1 MVKQFKAQVNR
12 LPEDNEL
19 KAVLEYLCME
29 SNKLYNC
36 TTYLARQLY
45 FKTGKIS
52 NGRWLSTVMKNNP
65 HAKSIYASAAQQ
77 TCISVGEAFKS
88 FKALIGL
95 WKQGQLTDRPK
106 PPRYRK
112 SGLFQVSYPKKWLK
126 FTDDGIRVPLGTRC
140 KVWFKLQY
148 IYLPFPS
155 NLEWSTVKELQIVPR
170 SGYFDAVWIT
180 SEEIDKPQQSN
191 NLDNFLALDPGLD
204 NWLTAVSNI
213 GTSFIVDGKHLKAL
227 NQWYNKRVATIK
239 EKKSQGFWCKL
250 LEQTTGKR
258 NRQMRDA
265 VNKAAKLVIN
275 HCLNNNIGTVIFGWN
290 KGQKQESNM
299 GRKNNQKFVS
309 VPTAKLKSRI
319 QQLCD
324 QYGLRFVE
332 TEESYTS
339 KSDSLALDEI
349 PKYGEKPDNW
359 KPSGKRITRGQYKS
373 KTGLIFNA
381 DINGALNI
389 ARKVTSSLEINFSP
403 NDLAR
408 GVLTSPK
415 RLRIW
420 NVNSNISSPQ

>member
-1 MVKQFKAQVNR
+1 
-12 LPEDNEL
+12 
-19 KAVLEYLCME
+19 
-29 SNKLYNC
+29 
-36 TTYLARQLY
+36 
-45 FKTGKIS
+45 
-52 NGRWLSTVMKNNP
+52 
-65 HAKSIYASAAQQ
+65 
-77 TCISVGEAFKS
+77 
-88 FKALIGL
+88 
-95 WKQGQLTDRPK
+95 
-106 PPRYRK
+106 
-112 SGLFQVSYPKKWLK
+112 
-126 FTDDGIRVPLGTRC
+126 
-140 KVWFKLQY
+140 
-148 IYLPFPS
+148 
-155 NLEWSTVKELQIVPR
+155 
-170 SGYFDAVWIT
+170 
-180 SEEIDKPQQSN
+180 
-191 NLDNFLALDPGLD
+191 
-204 NWLTAVSNI
+204 
-213 GTSFIVDGKHLKAL
+213 L

>member
-1 MVKQFKAQVNR
+1 MVKQFFAQVNR

-19 KAVLEYLCME
+19 KAVLEYLCTE

-36 TTYLARQLY
+36 AIYLARQLY

-52 NGRWLSTVMKNNP
+52 NGHWLSTVMKNHP

-77 TCISVGEAFKS
+77 TCISVGEAFKG
-88 FKALIGL
+88 FKVLSKL
-95 WKQGQLTDRPK
+95 WSQGSLPEKPK
-106 PPRYRK
+106 PPKYRK
-112 SGLFQVSYPKKWLK
+112 SGLFQISYPKKWLK
-126 FTDDGIRVPLGTRC
+126 FTDNGIRVPLGTSC
-140 KVWFKLQY
+140 KVWFNLQY

-155 NLEWSTVKELQIVPR
+155 NLIWSRVKELQIVPR
-170 SGYFDAVWIT
+170 AGYFDAVWIT
-180 SEEIDKPQQSN
+180 SEDIEPIVFDLNPN
-191 NLDNFLALDPGLD
+191 NFLALDPGLD
-204 NWLTAVSNI
+204 NWLTAVSNV
-213 GTSFIVDGKHLKAL
+213 GTSFIVDGKHLKSL
-227 NQWYNKRVATIK
+227 NQWYNKRIATIK
-239 EKKSQGFWCKL
+239 EQKSQGFWCKL
-250 LEQTTGKR
+250 LDQTTEKR

-265 VNKAAKLVIN
+265 VNKAARLVID
-275 HCLNNNIGTVIFGWN
+275 HCLDNKIGTVIFGWN
-290 KGQKQESNM
+290 RGQKQQSSM

-319 QQLCD
+319 QQLGE
-324 QYGLRFVE
+324 QNGLRFVE

-339 KSDSLALDEI
+339 KSDSLALDAI
-349 PKYGEKPDNW
+349 PKYGEKPEEW

-381 DINGALNI
+381 DLNGALNI
-389 ARKVTSSLEINFSP
+389 ARKVTSSLGIDFNP

-420 NVNSNISSPQ
+420 DVNFNILSS